1 MVNGEKPIQSN
12 NSKSGRLRPST
23 IHYSPIVNFS
33 LLYEEKLK
41 HRGRDNGMIVA
52 I

>member
-1 MVNGEKPIQSN
+1 
-12 NSKSGRLRPST
+12 LRST
-23 IHYSPIVNFS
+23 IHCSLFTNLAIVNFS

-41 HRGRDNGMIVA
+41 HLGLDNGMIVT